1 MLFVKQFALRMKG
14 VMLCADSGGVCLE
27 RDEMRFQL
35 LEVHLMTCRAELRT
49 MELFKLLHE
58 FGVRRLKCL
67 LRRDKINRRFGCLGH
82 SLHLTRLRPARLGK
96 TRRTEERAIVG
107 ILETSD
113 RVRTSCTSRT
123 STRAKR

>member
-1 MLFVKQFALRMKG
+1 
-14 VMLCADSGGVCLE
+14 
-27 RDEMRFQL
+27 
-35 LEVHLMTCRAELRT
+35 
-49 MELFKLLHE
+49 
-58 FGVRRLKCL
+58 VRRLKCL